1 MTCAART
8 PVKVHFGARGMDR
21 TGACFR
27 MAVPGHK
34 AQFEAA
40 LAEGREALEAITALA
55 AEIRGQGHQNDASAS
70 SPFGISPGKP
80 LPATRLK
87 ALEDLTE
94 DGSATGLRHFFG
106 SLKGLSR
113 AMLPEVMVHGRQFA
127 QCQSQTAGPQGLFA
141 GKRRKELRGERAQV
155 ASRDLPGRLPASP
168 GRGVPE
174 CRGGCARFAP
184 GVPKGSAGRQGVAGA
199 EFLSRN
205 SVPSQVESLFEW

>member
-55 AEIRGQGHQNDASAS
+55 AEIRGQGNQNDASAS
-70 SPFGISPGKP
+70 SLFGISPGKP
-80 LPATRLK
+80 LPAARLK

-113 AMLPEVMVHGRQFA
+113 TMLPEVMVHGRQFA

-141 GKRRKELRGERAQV
+141 GKKKA
-155 ASRDLPGRLPASP
+155 
-168 GRGVPE
+168 RGVERRAGSGGFTRPSRAIARVPWPRSSRVPRRLCQIRTGSSKRRRRPAGGGR
-174 CRGGCARFAP
+174 CRIPQPKLSAQP
-184 GVPKGSAGRQGVAGA
+184 GGVA
-199 EFLSRN
+199 L
-205 SVPSQVESLFEW
+205 